1 MSICDT
7 VPFFLG
13 FEGEGGGGVGEGG
26 GGGEGRE
33 GLDLQPCSCFKPKSD
48 DLTMAPTVRGGG
60 RSFCGGSGETLET
73 MRVKKKR
80 K

>member
-13 FEGEGGGGVGEGG
+13 FEGDGGVGEGG

-60 RSFCGGSGETLET
+60 GDHFVGGAGRHL
-73 MRVKKKR
+73 KQ
-80 K
+80 